1 MEFSAGKAGLVVHSW
16 LLNCGKSFFGISMT
30 FESECRLYCTVQILL
45 MIGDMVKL
53 YIVHCSVWEFLVIVA
68 DQYCQ

>member
-1 MEFSAGKAGLVVHSW
+1 
-16 LLNCGKSFFGISMT
+16 MT